1 MNTLKIL
8 ITLNNSWISGIENYV
23 LSIVKYLGNDNI
35 KFVVAIPDHGQ
46 IEVEL
51 NKLNVEYFVFNPG
64 SAKPYSIKGIYN
76 LAEYLIK
83 NKFDV
88 IHAQAGIVPCILGY
102 FLGVKMCLEHKHG
115 LDFTEDERVNMS
127 LRKKFY
133 ESFKKH
139 FVNYTFT
146 GCERDRLFLIN
157 NFKYKPGK
165 VITLYNGVEEFGLNK
180 IDKQDKDYF
189 RIGTICRLS
198 FQKAPE
204 IFVELAKA
212 MKQSDKGR
220 KYIWEIW
227 GEGELRED
235 LLNLIKSYNL
245 ENTVFLKGY
254 AFDLREVYSTFDLFV
269 LTSRYEGI
277 PYVILKAMSAK
288 VPVVATEVGGINEVI
303 INNYNGKLVQFGDM
317 DALEKSVR
325 DIFDDSELRKTLI
338 DNAYNDFQNKW
349 TIDKTVSKV
358 KGIYL
363 ESIS

>member
-1 MNTLKIL
+1 MNKLKIL

-23 LSIVKYLGNDNI
+23 LTIVKYLGGDNV

-46 IEVEL
+46 IENEL
-51 NKLNVEYFVFNPG
+51 KKLNVEYFVFNPH
-64 SAKPYSIKGIYN
+64 SSKPYSIKGILN
-76 LAEYLIK
+76 LAKYLIE

-102 FLGVKMCLEHKHG
+102 LLGVKMCLEHKHG
-115 LDFTEDERVNMS
+115 LDFTEKERKNMN
-127 LRKKFY
+127 LGKRFY

-139 FVNYTFT
+139 FVDYTFT

-157 NFKYKPGK
+157 YFNYKPEK
-165 VITLYNGVEEFGLNK
+165 VITIYNGVE
-180 IDKQDKDYF
+180 DYDSNEVADNPEDCI

-204 IFVELAKA
+204 VIIELAKVL
-212 MKQSDKGR
+212 KQSGNGK
-220 KYIWEIW
+220 KYIFDIW
-227 GEGELRED
+227 GDGELRVE
-235 LLNLIKSYNL
+235 LLDLIKSYNL
-245 ENTVFLKGY
+245 EDNVFLKGY
-254 AFDLREVYSTFDLFV
+254 AYNLKEVYSSFDLFV

-303 INNYNGKLVQFGDM
+303 KNNYNGLLVQFGDL
-317 DALEKSVR
+317 DALVKSVK
-325 DIFDDSELRKTLI
+325 DIMNDSNLRRTLVE
-338 DNAYNDFQNKW
+338 NAYLDFQNKW

-358 KGIYL
+358 KDIYL
-363 ESIS
+363 ENLS